1 MVEYPAP
8 AGKHCEVCRAFDS
21 HQHVDPVI
29 VHGSGIHVVLP
40 LRVVNQCPLGTAGTG
55 KAQPMGEATGRV
67 GMMEFLNMG
76 GYAGYVWSFYVIVV
90 VVLVLNLLVS
100 WQRYKSVLHRLE
112 QLYKVTSDHES

>member
-1 MVEYPAP
+1 
-8 AGKHCEVCRAFDS
+8 
-21 HQHVDPVI
+21 
-29 VHGSGIHVVLP
+29 
-40 LRVVNQCPLGTAGTG
+40 
-55 KAQPMGEATGRV
+55 MGEATGRV